1 VGVLEVPEAAGR
13 AFDVGGSEVLS
24 YLEMMRRLAV
34 IQGRGNLVV
43 PVPVLAQLLSP
54 SLSWISQ
61 AWLWMGLGLRLV
73 TDVDPEI
80 SKTLIRSM
88 SNEMVAR
95 EHDIQELVPFQP
107 MDYDQA
113 VLAALGER
121 VIQRRA
127 A

>member
-1 VGVLEVPEAAGR
+1 
-13 AFDVGGSEVLS
+13 VLS